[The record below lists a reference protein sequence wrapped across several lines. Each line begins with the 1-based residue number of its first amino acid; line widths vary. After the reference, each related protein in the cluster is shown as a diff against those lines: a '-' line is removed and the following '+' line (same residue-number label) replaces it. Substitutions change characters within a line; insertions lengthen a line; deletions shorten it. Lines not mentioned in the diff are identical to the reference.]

1 MKVKN
6 KQSDYE
12 SISLEELISEANSII
27 NYLENHENIEFEKE
41 TYQILLKLN
50 NFIEKKFKNDVKN
63 INFKTR
69 QKILSILS
77 NKNAK

>member
-12 SISLEELISEANSII
+12 RMSLEELISEANSII

-63 INFKTR
+63 ISFKTR

>member
-12 SISLEELISEANSII
+12 SMSLEELISEANSII

-69 QKILSILS
+69 QNILSILS

>member
-12 SISLEELISEANSII
+12 SMSLEELISEANSII
-27 NYLENHENIEFEKE
+27 NYLEKHENIEFEKE

>member
-12 SISLEELISEANSII
+12 QMNLEELISEANSII
-27 NYLENHENIEFEKE
+27 DYLENHANIENEKE

-50 NFIEKKFKNDVKN
+50 DFIEKKFKKNIKN
-63 INFKTR
+63 INLKTKE
-69 QKILSILS
+69 KILSIFAK
-77 NKNAK
+77 KNAR

>member
-12 SISLEELISEANSII
+12 RMSLEELISEANSII
-27 NYLENHENIEFEKE
+27 NYLEKHENIEFEKE

>member
-12 SISLEELISEANSII
+12 SMSLEELISEANSII

-41 TYQILLKLN
+41 TYQILLKLTN
-50 NFIEKKFKNDVKN
+50 LIEKKFKNDVKN

>member
-12 SISLEELISEANSII
+12 SMSLEELISEANSII

-63 INFKTR
+63 ISFKTR

>member
-12 SISLEELISEANSII
+12 RMSLEELISEANSII

>member
-12 SISLEELISEANSII
+12 SMSLEELISEANSII

>member
-12 SISLEELISEANSII
+12 SMSLEELISDANSII

>member
-12 SISLEELISEANSII
+12 SMSLEELISEANSII

-50 NFIEKKFKNDVKN
+50 NFIEKNLKMTLKILILKLDKN
-63 INFKTR
+63 IEYTF
-69 QKILSILS
+69 
-77 NKNAK
+77 